1 MIKKIYLSI
10 ILLTTMAFGSA
21 KLDLTNEQIQKIQDV
36 YDIGKKIKARNGISF
51 EKTLVGI
58 MAQESSWGIANI
70 GDNYENGKPKS
81 LYMSSLGNFQ
91 IKLSTAKL
99 TIRQY
104 PHLMQKYSHLLYD
117 GHSIYLEYEKNKAKL
132 DYIKSELI
140 KAIKNDQR
148 VLATSTQNSKI
159 RKLSA
164 EYATLMKT
172 HNQLSAKAEK
182 DIQLM
187 DKLLNDHKF
196 GAELAGY
203 YLVFLYDDM
212 LNKGWSQPYLR
223 SIGRYN
229 GGLYNWDYAN
239 KVMYKIDKF
248 SALLKKGYIS

>member
-117 GHSIYLEYEKNKAKL
+117 GHSIYLEYEKNKANL

-140 KAIKNDQR
+140 KAIKNG
-148 VLATSTQNSKI
+148 I
-159 RKLSA
+159 
-164 EYATLMKT
+164 
-172 HNQLSAKAEK
+172 
-182 DIQLM
+182 
-187 DKLLNDHKF
+187 
-196 GAELAGY
+196 
-203 YLVFLYDDM
+203 
-212 LNKGWSQPYLR
+212 
-223 SIGRYN
+223 
-229 GGLYNWDYAN
+229 
-239 KVMYKIDKF
+239 
-248 SALLKKGYIS
+248 